1 MQTAA
6 GIALERPD
14 QPEVIALIDALDAY
28 QKPLY
33 PAESH
38 HGIDMAA
45 LLQPQVLFAVV
56 RGDGGQALGCGALVL
71 NEACNDGQE
80 AAWGEIKRMFV
91 LPSCR
96 GMGLAPRL
104 LAFLEQAA
112 QARGCRHFALETG
125 IHQHAAIALY
135 HRAGYQRTGPFGS
148 YQIDPYSVFMQKRLK
163 PGA

>member
-1 MQTAA
+1 MHKAV

-38 HGIDMAA
+38 HGIDITA

-56 RGDGGQALGCGALVL
+56 RDDGGLALGCGALVL
-71 NEACNDGQE
+71 NEPGNGGQ

-112 QARGCRHFALETG
+112 QAKGCRHFALETG

-135 HRAGYQRTGPFGS
+135 HRAGYLRTGPFGS
-148 YQIDPYSVFMQKRLK
+148 YQSDPYSVFMQKRLK
-163 PGA
+163 PSN